1 MKVTKRPKKKF
12 DLDESERLREIYTVA
27 AQIIC
32 EKGFDATSMDDIA
45 EAVGM
50 TKAGIY
56 HYIHGKRE
64 MLYQLMTYGMQRLEQ
79 RVINPARE
87 ISDPEVR
94 LRTIINSHAL
104 LITEGSNSKGNNP
117 ITIVTDEVAGLAP
130 AHRRAIEKRK
140 RVYLDLVRDTLKE
153 LRESGKLAEVD
164 LTVAA
169 FSLLGIMLWLS
180 RWYRPNGRLT
190 QEQVT
195 REVTQIAL
203 GGLLRSKDLQRSV
216 VREQV
221 ARST

>member
-1 MKVTKRPKKKF
+1 MKAAKRQKKRF
-12 DLDESERLREIYTVA
+12 DLDESDRLREIYNVA

-45 EAVGM
+45 DAVGM

-64 MLYQLMTYGMQRLEQ
+64 MLYQLMSYGMQRLEQ
-79 RVINPARE
+79 RVIVPARE
-87 ISDPEVR
+87 IADPEER
-94 LRTIINSHAL
+94 LRAIITNHAF

-153 LRESGKLAEVD
+153 LRDKKKLAEVD
-164 LTVAA
+164 VTVAA

-180 RWYRPNGRLT
+180 RWYRPNGKLS
-190 QEQVT
+190 QEAVTEEVT
-195 REVTQIAL
+195 RIAL
-203 GGLLRSKDLQRSV
+203 GGLLRSERGLTNAAKATRS
-216 VREQV
+216 
-221 ARST
+221 

>member
-1 MKVTKRPKKKF
+1 MKATKRPKKKF
-12 DLDESERLREIYTVA
+12 DLDESDRLREIYSVA

-45 EAVGM
+45 DAVGM

-64 MLYQLMTYGMQRLEQ
+64 MLYQLMNYGMQRLEQ
-79 RVINPARE
+79 RVIAPARE
-87 ISDPEVR
+87 IADPEAR
-94 LRTIINSHAL
+94 LRAIITNHTL

-140 RVYLDLVRDTLKE
+140 RVYLDLVRDALRE
-153 LRESGKLAEVD
+153 LRGKKKLAGVD
-164 LTVAA
+164 VTVAA

-190 QEQVT
+190 QEEVTAQVT
-195 REVTQIAL
+195 RIAL
-203 GGLLRSKDLQRSV
+203 GGLLRSETSQTKFGQ
-216 VREQV
+216 
-221 ARST
+221 ANKP

>member
-1 MKVTKRPKKKF
+1 MKAAKRQKKRF
-12 DLDESERLREIYTVA
+12 DLDESERLREIYNVA

-45 EAVGM
+45 DAVGM

-64 MLYQLMTYGMQRLEQ
+64 MLYQLMSYGMQRLEQ
-79 RVINPARE
+79 RVIVPARE
-87 ISDPEVR
+87 IADPEER
-94 LRTIINSHAL
+94 LRAIITNHAL

-153 LRESGKLAEVD
+153 LRDKKRLADVD
-164 LTVAA
+164 VTVAA

-180 RWYRPNGRLT
+180 RWYRPNGKLS
-190 QEQVT
+190 QEAVTEEVT
-195 REVTQIAL
+195 RIAL
-203 GGLLRSKDLQRSV
+203 GGLLRSELGLTNAAKATRS
-216 VREQV
+216 
-221 ARST
+221 

>member
-1 MKVTKRPKKKF
+1 MPMKATKRSRKKF
-12 DLDESERLREIYTVA
+12 DLDESDRLREIYAIA

-45 EAVGM
+45 DAVGM

-64 MLYQLMTYGMQRLEQ
+64 MLFQLMTYGMQRLEQ
-79 RVINPARE
+79 RVIAPARQIKE
-87 ISDPEVR
+87 PEER
-94 LRTIINSHAL
+94 LRSIITSHAY

-130 AHRRAIEKRK
+130 AHRRTIEKRK
-140 RVYLDLVRDTLKE
+140 RAYLDLVRETLKE
-153 LRESGKLAEVD
+153 LREAGKLADVD
-164 LTVAA
+164 VTVAA
-169 FSLLGIMLWLS
+169 FSLFGTMLWLS

-195 REVTQIAL
+195 QEVTRIAL
-203 GGLLRSKDLQRSV
+203 GGLLR
-216 VREQV
+216 
-221 ARST
+221 TP